1 MSVSMS
7 RTRIIKSA
15 GKVTRML
22 GTGAWVLLPF
32 ALGLAAP
39 APAAAQQSRADSLE
53 TELRRLRARM
63 DSLERV
69 VARLLPAQRDT
80 AKAVDE
86 LAALRAA
93 ARAAAGTDTTTRAT
107 DSTRAPSVERGTNL
121 NRMNPEISATAD
133 IRLQVDPD
141 VPTQDNVDVR
151 EFELSF
157 QAALDPYAKTK
168 IFLSAGE
175 DGVNVEEGYAYWTG
189 LPGGLRLDLGR
200 FRQQVGELNRW
211 HPHALP
217 ESEYPLVLREYFG
230 NEGLSGDGL
239 GLYWA
244 VPWGGGAA
252 GTWEVWGQ
260 ATLGNSEA
268 LYAGGNRIAGLG
280 HVNAFWQ
287 LSPAMFFQ
295 VGGTVLGGSNPDSS
309 GLTRTV
315 YGVDFRLSWR
325 PPSRALYQS
334 LTIRGEAYRNR
345 RTTDLQGG
353 GSMEGHYTGA
363 YVSAQYQLSRRLFA
377 GTRFDWVEPPES
389 TVKTIWAIVPTL
401 TWWQSEWVYLRLEW
415 QHQRQDTFVAA
426 DPVIGNRILLQ
437 TVWAI
442 GPHKHENY

>member
-1 MSVSMS
+1 MSTSRC
-7 RTRIIKSA
+7 RTRTIETIERVA
-15 GKVTRML
+15 RAMGA
-22 GTGAWVLLPF
+22 GAWVLLPF

-39 APAAAQQSRADSLE
+39 PPATAQQSRADSLE

-80 AKAVDE
+80 ATAVDE

-93 ARAAAGTDTTTRAT
+93 ALAAAGTDTTARAT
-107 DSTRAPSVERGTNL
+107 DSTRAPSAERGTNL

-217 ESEYPLVLREYFG
+217 ESEYPLVLREYLG

-244 VPWGGGAA
+244 VPFGGGAA
-252 GTWEVWGQ
+252 GTWELWGQ
-260 ATLGNSEA
+260 ATLANNEV
-268 LYAGGNRIAGLG
+268 LYGGGNRIAGLG

-287 LSPAMFFQ
+287 LSPAVFFQ
-295 VGGTVLGGSNPDSS
+295 LGGTVLGGTNPDSN
-309 GLTRTV
+309 LTSTV
-315 YGVDFRLSWR
+315 FGGDFRLSWR
-325 PPSRALYQS
+325 PPARALYQS
-334 LTIRGEAYRNR
+334 LTLRGEGYVNR
-345 RTTDLQGG
+345 RTTGG
-353 GSMEGHYTGA
+353 GGTTPGVTQQYTGA
-363 YVSAQYQLSRRLFA
+363 YLSALYQLSRRLFA
-377 GTRFDWVEPPES
+377 GTRFDWVEPLATPNRH
-389 TVKTIWAIVPTL
+389 TWAVVPSL
-401 TWWQSEWVYLRLEW
+401 QWWQSEWVYLRLEW
-415 QHQRQDTFVAA
+415 QHQHDALETGDVATR
-426 DPVIGNRILLQ
+426 NRILLQ
-437 TVWAI
+437 AVWAI

>member
-1 MSVSMS
+1 M
-7 RTRIIKSA
+7 RTCRVDSPHWTRWIA
-15 GKVTRML
+15 RVTKRAAVLAVTL
-22 GTGAWVLLPF
+22 G
-32 ALGLAAP
+32 ALVPHAAH
-39 APAAAQQSRADSLE
+39 AQQSRADSLE

-80 AKAVDE
+80 ATAVDE

-93 ARAAAGTDTTTRAT
+93 ARAAAGTDTTPRRSA
-107 DSTRAPSVERGTNL
+107 DSARAPAADRATNL

-133 IRLQVDPD
+133 VRLQIDPD

-151 EFELSF
+151 EFEFSF

-168 IFLSAGE
+168 IFMSAGE
-175 DGVNVEEGYAYWTG
+175 EGVSVEEGYAYWTG

-239 GLYWA
+239 GAYWT
-244 VPWGGGAA
+244 VPVGGGAA

-260 ATLGNSEA
+260 ATLANNET
-268 LYAGGNRIAGLG
+268 LYAGGTRIAGLG

-287 LSPAMFFQ
+287 LSPAAFFQ
-295 VGGTVLGGSNPDSS
+295 LGGTVLGGSNPDSN
-309 GLTRTV
+309 LTTTV
-315 YGVDFRLSWR
+315 FGADFRLSWR
-325 PPSRALYQS
+325 PPARALYQS
-334 LTIRGEAYRNR
+334 LTLRGEGYLNR
-345 RTTDLQGG
+345 RTVGDVTNQ
-353 GSMEGHYTGA
+353 YTGA

-377 GTRFDWVEPPES
+377 GTRFDWVEPLEVPDRH
-389 TVKTIWAIVPTL
+389 TWALVPSL

-415 QHQRQDTFVAA
+415 QHQRDALAGDATATR
-426 DPVIGNRILLQ
+426 NRILLQ